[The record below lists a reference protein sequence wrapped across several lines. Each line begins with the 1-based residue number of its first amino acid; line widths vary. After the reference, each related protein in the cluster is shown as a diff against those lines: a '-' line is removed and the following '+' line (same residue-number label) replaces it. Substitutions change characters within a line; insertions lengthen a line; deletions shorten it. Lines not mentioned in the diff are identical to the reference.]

1 MRRRV
6 GLILAGMAIVAAY
19 ALACAARLSQ
29 QKRRRPPVRR
39 LPRTPRAAK
48 RQPRRSDWDAVDEAS
63 YLSFPASDPPA
74 YFRPNP

>member
-19 ALACAARLSQ
+19 ALASAARRSQ
-29 QKRRRPPVRR
+29 QQRLQPLARR
-39 LPRTPRAAK
+39 LPWRGRAPAYET
-48 RQPRRSDWDAVDEAS
+48 RRSDWDEVDEAS

-74 YFRPNP
+74 YYRPNP